1 MRKIYLHNADVKLLI
16 CDLQTEPFVSN
27 TLELNV
33 VEILD
38 RIKVALSLRTDSEL
52 ATHLDVSNKTIS
64 SWRTRNSIPI
74 ESVLQVVHESGQPID
89 FLLLGTDRK
98 LKPKLDE
105 LLKFNELNV
114 RDFELA
120 GETILASVLE
130 QFAGEE
136 LSFMSEEKLRENGE
150 RLGTAIMSILSLV
163 RQERKALFDTG
174 KLGEPDFENYVRKA
188 FRTDLPYV
196 FKAIQNRSKKKGPQ

>member
-1 MRKIYLHNADVKLLI
+1 M
-16 CDLQTEPFVSN
+16 SN
-27 TLELNV
+27 ISELNV

-38 RIKVALSLRTDSEL
+38 RIKKILSLNTDAEL

-74 ESVLQVVHESGQPID
+74 ESILQVAHETGQSID

-136 LSFMSEEKLRENGE
+136 LSFMSEEELRENGE

-196 FKAIQNRSKKKGPQ
+196 FKAIQNRSKKEGPQ